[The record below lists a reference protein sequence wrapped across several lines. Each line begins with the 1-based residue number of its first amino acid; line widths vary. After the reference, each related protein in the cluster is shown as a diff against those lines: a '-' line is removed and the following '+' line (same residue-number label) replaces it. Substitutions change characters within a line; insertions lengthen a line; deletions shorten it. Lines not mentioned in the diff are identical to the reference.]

1 MRQVNRFRNAVDK
14 VLSRSNDLVM
24 ALNEL
29 SVQASEINGEELVTT
44 ICNGEE
50 IEFSIK
56 TISMRQVRRCRNDL
70 VMALN
75 ELAVQASEIY
85 GEELVAI
92 CNGEEIEF
100 RVNGDADSII
110 PLSDIFEKL

>member
-1 MRQVNRFRNAVDK
+1 MRQVNRFRNAVDM

-29 SVQASEINGEELVTT
+29 SVQASEI
-44 ICNGEE
+44 
-50 IEFSIK
+50 
-56 TISMRQVRRCRNDL
+56 
-70 VMALN
+70 
-75 ELAVQASEIY
+75 Y
-85 GEELVAI
+85 GEELVATI